1 MPRECPLER
10 VRNMGFMAHIDAGKT
25 TTTER
30 ILYYTGR
37 VRRMGEVDEG
47 TATMDWMEQEKER
60 GITITAASTTC
71 FWRDHQIN
79 IIDTPGH
86 VDFTVEVERSLRV
99 LDGAVG
105 IFCAVGGVE
114 PQSETVWRQADK
126 YRVPRLAFVNKM
138 DRVEADFFR
147 VLEMMEE
154 RLSGRF
160 VPVQLPIGAG
170 DIFNGIID
178 LVEMKAFTYLE
189 ESLGTVYEE
198 MEVPRD
204 LSDEAERWRENLLEV
219 AADFDEEVM
228 EKFLEG
234 KEVPVEA
241 LKRAIREGTIKGEI
255 FPVLC
260 GSAFRYKGIQKLL
273 DAVVDYLPS
282 PLDIGPVKGI
292 HPDTGRE
299 EVRYP
304 SDESPFSALA
314 FKVMTDLYVGRLV
327 YFRVYS
333 GTLRAGSQIYNATR
347 RKKERVGRLLRMHA
361 NKREEVE
368 KARTGDIVA
377 SVGLRHTT
385 TGDTICD
392 GKAPVLLEP
401 MEFAKPVV
409 SVAVEPKT
417 KADQQALAD
426 ALAKLADE
434 DPTFQVRVDGETGQT
449 IISGMGELHLEVLL
463 DRLIREFR
471 VGARVGKPQVSYRE
485 TVRKWA
491 EAEGK
496 FVRQTGGRGQYGH
509 VVIELGPS
517 EPGAG
522 FIFEDKVTG
531 GMIPKEYIPA
541 VVEGIRDAMKT
552 GVLAGYPMEDV
563 HVVLKGGSYH
573 EVDSSDI
580 AFRVAGAIA
589 FREGAKKADPMLLE
603 PVMEVEVVVPEEYLG
618 DVLRDL
624 NARRGEI
631 TGISSRPDAQVVHAV
646 VPLAEMFGYATKL
659 RSLTQGRA
667 IYNMQFLRYQEVP
680 EELVERIIMLGKG
693 S

>member
-1 MPRECPLER
+1 MSRQYPLER
-10 VRNMGFMAHIDAGKT
+10 VRNIGLMAHIDAGKT

-37 VRRMGEVDEG
+37 VHRMGEVDEG

-60 GITITAASTTC
+60 GITITAAATTC

-99 LDGAVG
+99 LDGVIG

-126 YRVPRLAFVNKM
+126 YKVPRLAFVNKM
-138 DRVEADFFR
+138 DRVGADFFR

-154 RLSGRF
+154 RLAGRF
-160 VPVQLPIGAG
+160 VPIQLPIGAG
-170 DIFNGIID
+170 DIFTGIID
-178 LVEMKAFTYLE
+178 LVQMKAVTYSE
-189 ESLGTVYEE
+189 ETLGVVFEE
-198 MEVPRD
+198 MEIPRD
-204 LSDEAERWRENLLEV
+204 LLDEAESWRERLLEA

-234 KEVPVEA
+234 DDVPIEA
-241 LKRAIREGTIKGEI
+241 LKRAIRKGTIQGKM

-260 GSAFRYKGIQKLL
+260 GSAFRYKGIQRLL

-282 PLDIGPVKGI
+282 PLDIGPVKGT
-292 HPDTGRE
+292 HPDTGME

-304 SDESPFSALA
+304 SDESPFSGLA
-314 FKVMTDLYVGRLV
+314 FKVMTDPYVGRLV

-333 GTLRAGSQIYNATR
+333 GTLKAGSHIYNATR

-361 NKREEVE
+361 NKREEVDE
-368 KARTGDIVA
+368 ARTGDIVA

-392 GKAPVLLEP
+392 GNAPILLEP
-401 MEFAKPVV
+401 IEFAKPVV

-463 DRLIREFR
+463 DRLIREFK

-485 TVRKWA
+485 TVRKWV

-496 FVRQTGGRGQYGH
+496 FIRQSGGRGQYGH

-517 EPGAG
+517 EPGVG
-522 FIFEDKVTG
+522 FVFEDKIVG

-541 VVEGIRDAMKT
+541 VAEGIREAMQS
-552 GVLAGYPMEDV
+552 GVLAGYPVEDV
-563 HVVLKGGSYH
+563 HVILKGGSYH

-580 AFRVAGAIA
+580 AFRIAGAMA
-589 FREGAKKADPMLLE
+589 FREGAKKADPVLLE
-603 PVMEVEVVVPEEYLG
+603 PVMEVEVVVPGEYLG
-618 DVLRDL
+618 DVLGDL

-631 TGISSRPDAQVVHAV
+631 TGISSRPDAQVVHAI

-659 RSLTQGRA
+659 RSITQGRA
-667 IYNMQFLRYQEVP
+667 IYTMQFLRYQEVP
-680 EELVERIIMLGKG
+680 KELVERIVMVGKG
-693 S
+693 R